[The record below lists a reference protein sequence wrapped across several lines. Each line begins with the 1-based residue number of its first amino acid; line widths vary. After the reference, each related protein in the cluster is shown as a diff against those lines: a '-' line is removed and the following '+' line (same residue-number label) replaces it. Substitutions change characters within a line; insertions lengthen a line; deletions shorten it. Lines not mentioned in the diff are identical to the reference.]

1 MTKAYTE
8 VLRMIGKGITVAGSL
23 IADNYYL
30 IDSYPDQ
37 GKLTNIRATDRAVG
51 GTGNL
56 ILDLAKLDANLP
68 VKVSAIIG
76 EDSNG
81 EFIKETLSEYPNII
95 IQNVVENGE
104 TSMTM
109 VMDAQDNHQR
119 TFFYLP
125 AASDAYDEDAIDW
138 EQVSADIFH
147 LEYILL
153 MKKIDEPDAEYG
165 THGAK
170 ILHRARELGM
180 KTSIDMVSETSG
192 RGGDIVKAALKYTD
206 YCTIN
211 EIEAEMITGIK
222 ILKDGKIKEEN
233 VYLAL
238 KELVKCGV
246 TTWAIIHSPSCG
258 YGIDCKTKEMTKVTS
273 LRLPEG
279 YIKGS
284 TGAGDAYCSGILY
297 GAYKKKSLQ
306 ESMKLGTACAACSLS
321 ETSGTAGLRPYEQVL
336 KLYELYK

>member
-1 MTKAYTE
+1 M
-8 VLRMIGKGITVAGSL
+8 MGKGITVAGSL

-30 IDSYPDQ
+30 IDSYPEQ

-56 ILDLAKLDANLP
+56 IMDLAKLDADLP
-68 VKVSAIIG
+68 VKVSAMIG
-76 EDSNG
+76 EDGNG
-81 EFIKETLSEYPNII
+81 SFIKKTLSKYPNI
-95 IQNVVENGE
+95 QLENVVENGE

-125 AASDAYDEDAIDW
+125 AASDAYDESVIDW
-138 EQVSADIFH
+138 EQVDADIFH

-165 THGAK
+165 THGAR
-170 ILHRARELGM
+170 ILYQARKRGM

-192 RGGDIVKAALKYTD
+192 RGGEIVKAALKYTD

-222 ILKDGKIKEEN
+222 ILQDGAVNEEN
-233 VYLAL
+233 AYNAL
-238 KELVKCGV
+238 KELVKYGV
-246 TTWAIIHSPSCG
+246 STWAIIHSPSCG
-258 YGIDCKTKEMTKVTS
+258 YGIDCESQEIFKVKS
-273 LRLPEG
+273 LHLPEG

-297 GAYKKKSLQ
+297 GAYKNKSLE

-321 ETSGTAGLRPYEQVL
+321 EISGTAGLRPYGKVME
-336 KLYELYK
+336 LYEQYQ

>member
-1 MTKAYTE
+1 M
-8 VLRMIGKGITVAGSL
+8 MGKGITVAGSL

-30 IDSYPDQ
+30 IDSYPEQ

-56 ILDLAKLDANLP
+56 IMDLAKLDEELP
-68 VKVSAIIG
+68 VKVSAMIG

-81 EFIKETLSEYPNII
+81 GFIKKTLSEYPNISL
-95 IQNVVENGE
+95 QNVVEQGE

-125 AASDAYDEDAIDW
+125 AASDAYDERMIDW
-138 EQVSADIFH
+138 EKVHADIFH

-165 THGAK
+165 THGAR
-170 ILHRARELGM
+170 ILHQAGKRGM

-192 RGGDIVKAALKYTD
+192 RGGEIVKAALKYTD

-211 EIEAEMITGIK
+211 EIEAEMITGIR
-222 ILKDGKIKEEN
+222 ILQDGTVNEEN
-233 VYLAL
+233 AKKAL
-238 KELVKCGV
+238 KELVRCGV
-246 TTWAIIHSPSCG
+246 STWAIIHSPSCG
-258 YGIDCKTKEMTKVTS
+258 YGIDCESQEIVKVKS
-273 LRLPEG
+273 LHLPEG

-297 GAYKKKSLQ
+297 GAYKNKSLE

-321 ETSGTAGLRPYEQVL
+321 ETSGTAGLRPYEKVME
-336 KLYELYK
+336 LYELYK

>member
-1 MTKAYTE
+1 M
-8 VLRMIGKGITVAGSL
+8 MGKGITVAGSL

-30 IDSYPDQ
+30 IDTYPEQ

-56 ILDLAKLDANLP
+56 IMDLAKLDADLS
-68 VKVSAIIG
+68 VKVSAMIG
-76 EDSNG
+76 EGSNG
-81 EFIKETLSEYPNII
+81 RFIKKTLSEYPNIQL
-95 IQNVVENGE
+95 QNVVEYGE

-125 AASDAYDEDAIDW
+125 AASDAYDESAIDW
-138 EQVSADIFH
+138 EQVDADIFH

-153 MKKIDEPDAEYG
+153 MKKIDAPDEEYG
-165 THGAK
+165 THGAR
-170 ILHRARELGM
+170 ILNHARKRGM

-192 RGGDIVKAALKYTD
+192 RGGEIVRAALKYTD
-206 YCTIN
+206 YCTVN

-222 ILKDGKIKEEN
+222 ILQEGVVNEEN
-233 VYLAL
+233 AYRAL
-238 KELVKCGV
+238 EELLKSGV
-246 TTWAIIHSPSCG
+246 STWAIIHSPACG
-258 YGIDCKTKEMTKVTS
+258 YGIDCESRKIIRVPS
-273 LRLPEG
+273 LHLPEG

-297 GAYKKKSLQ
+297 GAYKNKSLE

-321 ETSGTAGLRPYEQVL
+321 ETSGTAGLRSYEKVMELYEQF
-336 KLYELYK
+336 K

>member
-1 MTKAYTE
+1 M
-8 VLRMIGKGITVAGSL
+8 MGKGITVAGSL

-30 IDSYPDQ
+30 IDSYPEQ

-56 ILDLAKLDANLP
+56 IMDLAKLDADLP
-68 VKVSAIIG
+68 VKVSAMIG

-81 EFIKETLSEYPNII
+81 RFIKKTLSKYQNI
-95 IQNVVENGE
+95 QLENVVESGE

-125 AASDAYDEDAIDW
+125 AASDAYHESVIDW
-138 EQVSADIFH
+138 EQVAADIFH

-153 MKKIDEPDAEYG
+153 MKKIDEPDADYG

-170 ILHRARELGM
+170 ILYQAKKRGM

-192 RGGDIVKAALKYTD
+192 RGGEIVKAALKYTD

-222 ILKDGKIKEEN
+222 ILQNGAVNEEN
-233 VYLAL
+233 VYKAL
-238 KELVKCGV
+238 QDLVECGV
-246 TTWAIIHSPSCG
+246 SKWAIIHSPSCG
-258 YGIDCKTKEMTKVTS
+258 YGIECKSEKIIKVQS
-273 LRLPEG
+273 LHLPEG

-297 GAYKKKSLQ
+297 GAYKNKSLE

-321 ETSGTAGLRPYEQVL
+321 ETSGTTGLRSYGKVMELYEQ
-336 KLYELYK
+336 YK